1 MRKIF
6 IITERRADYSRF
18 QPILS
23 LIKDDPE
30 LEYDL
35 VVTGLHLKHDHGYT
49 INEIKSDGFKIF
61 SSFEYTTFFE
71 IIILPL
77 LREKSKYS
85 PVILLSI

>member
-35 VVTGLHLKHDHGYT
+35 VVTGLHLKHDLNA
-49 INEIKSDGFKIF
+49 IQ
-61 SSFEYTTFFE
+61 
-71 IIILPL
+71 
-77 LREKSKYS
+77 
-85 PVILLSI
+85 